1 MCFCINILCTFV
13 RKLRY
18 NFIMKKK
25 CLFLFFFFYI
35 VLCEIMFKDIS
46 LAMEKDNNLEAFSLG
61 CFRYEFRISN
71 FRYWIL
77 DLTRRDQFV

>member
-1 MCFCINILCTFV
+1 MIFNVLLYKYFMYVCTQTKIQFYNEKEMFV
-13 RKLRY
+13 S
-18 NFIMKKK
+18 I
-25 CLFLFFFFYI
+25 FFFYI

-71 FRYWIL
+71 FRY
-77 DLTRRDQFV
+77 